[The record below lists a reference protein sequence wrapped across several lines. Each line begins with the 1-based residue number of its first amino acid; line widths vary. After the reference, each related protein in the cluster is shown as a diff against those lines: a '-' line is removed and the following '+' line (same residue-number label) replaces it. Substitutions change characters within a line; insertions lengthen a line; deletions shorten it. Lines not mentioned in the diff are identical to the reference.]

1 MIIVELDRNSDFCRK
16 IESKSIDFKE
26 NKIVTIIIIIII
38 IIIIQERQSDAIE
51 KIYRVDGSHIKRS
64 NRKNSQLYGE

>member
-1 MIIVELDRNSDFCRK
+1 MCWTCFSTRMRIRILFNLNLWHLNPVPLL
-16 IESKSIDFKE
+16 
-26 NKIVTIIIIIII
+26 VQYVIII